1 MSSEIKEITDYIKA
15 AYLASRVNFG
25 FSTANDP
32 VLVTSITFLL
42 LVNPSP
48 NKRKNLIDGLLIEPV
63 AIGLW
68 SPIVDEEIQSYSIRI
83 PTPKIELYE
92 KAKKIIDSKSIYDI
106 EREALDKYNQFY
118 Q

>member
-1 MSSEIKEITDYIKA
+1 MSSEINEVTDYIKA
-15 AYLASRVNFG
+15 AYLASRMNFG
-25 FSTANDP
+25 SSTADDP

-48 NKRKNLIDGLLIEPV
+48 NEKRDLIDGLLIEPV

-83 PTPKIELYE
+83 PTPKNELYE
-92 KAKKIIDSKSIYDI
+92 KAKNIIDSKTIDDI
-106 EREALDKYNQFY
+106 EREASVKYNQFY